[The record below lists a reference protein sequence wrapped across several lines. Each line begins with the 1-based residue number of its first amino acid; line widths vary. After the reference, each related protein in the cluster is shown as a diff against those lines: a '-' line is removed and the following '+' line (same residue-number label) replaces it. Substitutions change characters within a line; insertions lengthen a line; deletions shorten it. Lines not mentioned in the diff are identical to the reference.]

1 MANLKEVKG
10 RIQSVTSTQQIT
22 KAMKMVAAA
31 KLRRAQDRIMQ
42 MRPYSQRLSAII
54 QNVSKA
60 SENDDI
66 PNPYG
71 KERSVN
77 NVLFVVVTSD
87 RGLCGAFNS
96 NVFKYTRSIIDEKY
110 SYLERSGNVHVMPIG
125 KRSYDYFTK
134 RKFKVVG
141 DYHGLFGNLSFENAR
156 EAAQHAMDG
165 FMNEQYDR
173 VILVFNEFKNV
184 ATQILRSEQLL
195 PILPPEP
202 VVEKVEEKPAK
213 EGEKK
218 KLKPVVDYLFEP
230 SKEVIFEEIIPN
242 SLKVQFYKAVLE
254 SNASEHGAR
263 MTAMDQATDNA
274 GELLKELKLTYNR
287 TRQAAITK
295 EILEIVG
302 GAEALSQGN

>member
-31 KLRRAQDRIMQ
+31 KLRRAQDRITQ

-60 SENDDI
+60 SESDDI

-71 KERSVN
+71 EERSVN
-77 NVLFVVVTSD
+77 NVLLVVVTSD

-96 NVFKYTRSIIDEKY
+96 NVFKFTRSIIDEKY
-110 SYLERSGNVHVMPIG
+110 KYLERSGNIHIMPIG
-125 KRSYDYFTK
+125 RRSYDYFTK
-134 RKFKVVG
+134 RQFKVVG
-141 DYHGLFGNLSFENAR
+141 DYYELFGDLSFEKAR
-156 EAAQHAMDG
+156 DAAQHAMNG
-165 FMNEQYDR
+165 FLEDRYDR
-173 VILVFNEFKNV
+173 VVLVYNEFKNV
-184 ATQILRSEQLL
+184 ATQILRSEQML

-202 VVEKVEEKPAK
+202 EKKEEEKPVK

-218 KLKPVVDYLFEP
+218 KLKPVVDYIYEP
-230 SKEVIFEEIIPN
+230 SKETIFNEIIPN
-242 SLKVQFYKAVLE
+242 SLKTQFYKSLLE

-302 GAEALSQGN
+302 GAEALSQGS